1 MGDQEYN
8 SGKKYRQKGTLC
20 GPNNAQGMEGIGE
33 LWNCLAPLLPQCG
46 PSHVLVLIVAN
57 RVILFLYC
65 IHKKISSGLD
75 PIYSRFCGTLL
86 PVSFPPMFD
95 MGETLKECEGD
106 IFPIRNCEKRNNI
119 LTYLTIFLGHLHLSD
134 LQIRNI

>member
-1 MGDQEYN
+1 MLLRVFDTQLG
-8 SGKKYRQKGTLC
+8 
-20 GPNNAQGMEGIGE
+20 AQGMEGIGE

-65 IHKKISSGLD
+65 IHKKIPSGIG
-75 PIYSRFCGTLL
+75 PIYSRLLCGTLL

-95 MGETLKECEGD
+95 MRESFKECEGD
-106 IFPIRNCEKRNNI
+106 LFFVGKIVNREITF
-119 LTYLTIFLGHLHLSD
+119 
-134 LQIRNI
+134 